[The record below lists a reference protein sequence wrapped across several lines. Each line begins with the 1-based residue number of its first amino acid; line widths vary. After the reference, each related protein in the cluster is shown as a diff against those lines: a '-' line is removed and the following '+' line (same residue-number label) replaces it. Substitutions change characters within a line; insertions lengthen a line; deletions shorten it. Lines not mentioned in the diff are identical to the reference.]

1 MAKHHNQLS
10 SFGAFAGLASPYG
23 VVSISRINP
32 MSGLNL
38 APQHTKPAEQIEAA
52 PTARYLPIKK
62 MAMAYS
68 DFVSEGALRHLVW
81 QAEAYEKAPKSGLKS
96 NGFLAVIVRPP
107 GQRKVLLDCVEFEK
121 WLTSQQR
128 NARQGA

>member
-1 MAKHHNQLS
+1 MARHHNQLS
-10 SFGAFAGLASPYG
+10 SFSTFAGLASPYG
-23 VVSISRINP
+23 AVTINRFTP
-32 MSGLNL
+32 MQGL
-38 APQHTKPAEQIEAA
+38 HPASQAQSPEQIETT
-52 PTARYLPIKK
+52 PTSRYLPIKK
-62 MAMAYS
+62 MALAYS

-107 GQRKVLLDCVEFEK
+107 GQRKVLLDRVEFEK

-128 NARQGA
+128 NTRQGA

>member
-1 MAKHHNQLS
+1 MQ
-10 SFGAFAGLASPYG
+10 GLHPTSQAQSP
-23 VVSISRINP
+23 
-32 MSGLNL
+32 
-38 APQHTKPAEQIEAA
+38 EQIETP
-52 PTARYLPIKK
+52 PTSRYLPIKK
-62 MAMAYS
+62 MALAYS

-107 GQRKVLLDCVEFEK
+107 GQRKVLLDRVEFEK

-128 NARQGA
+128 NAR

>member
-1 MAKHHNQLS
+1 MARHHNQIS
-10 SFGAFAGLASPYG
+10 SFSTFAGLASPYG
-23 VVSISRINP
+23 AVTINRFTP
-32 MSGLNL
+32 MHGLHPT
-38 APQHTKPAEQIEAA
+38 PQAQSSEQIETA
-52 PTARYLPIKK
+52 PTSRYLPIKK
-62 MAMAYS
+62 MALVYS

-107 GQRKVLLDCVEFEK
+107 GQRKVLLDRVEFEK

-128 NARQGA
+128 NAR

>member
-1 MAKHHNQLS
+1 MARHHNQLS
-10 SFGAFAGLASPYG
+10 SFSPFSGMASPYG
-23 VVSISRINP
+23 AVTINRITP
-32 MSGLNL
+32 MQGVHPT
-38 APQHTKPAEQIEAA
+38 PQPQAAVQTEAA
-52 PTARYLPIKK
+52 PASRYLPIKK
-62 MAMAYS
+62 MALAYS

-107 GQRKVLLDCVEFEK
+107 GQRKVLLDRVEFEK

-128 NARQGA
+128 NAR

>member
-1 MAKHHNQLS
+1 MARHHNQIS
-10 SFGAFAGLASPYG
+10 SFSAFSGLASPYG
-23 VVSISRINP
+23 AVTINRFTP
-32 MSGLNL
+32 MPGLNP
-38 APQHTKPAEQIEAA
+38 APQAKTPEQIETA
-52 PTARYLPIKK
+52 PTSRYLPIKK
-62 MAMAYS
+62 MALAYS

-107 GQRKVLLDCVEFEK
+107 GQRKVLLDRVEFEK

>member
-1 MAKHHNQLS
+1 MTRLHNQSS
-10 SFGAFAGLASPYG
+10 SFSPFSALASPYG
-23 VVSISRINP
+23 SIAISRITPLQGVVGAQPNQ
-32 MSGLNL
+32 
-38 APQHTKPAEQIEAA
+38 PQARVESA

-62 MAMAYS
+62 MALAYS

-107 GQRKVLLDCVEFEK
+107 GQRKVLLDRVEFEK

-128 NARQGA
+128 NARQGT